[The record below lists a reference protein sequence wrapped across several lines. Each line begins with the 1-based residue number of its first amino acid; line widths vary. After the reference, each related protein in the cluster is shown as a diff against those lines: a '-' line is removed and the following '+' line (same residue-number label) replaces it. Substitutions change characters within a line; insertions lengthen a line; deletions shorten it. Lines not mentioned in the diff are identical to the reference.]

1 MARELD
7 EVRIIHVVLRTLTSI
22 LVWGLAIALP
32 ISLTVAEGHSE
43 DSGPESFPSAEQTD
57 SHDSTQVKRL
67 RSSELGG
74 PRRIRTCALLAHQLD
89 PDRGALTGTVV
100 DPFTGETLWSRSGD
114 KLVAPASVQ
123 KLVTAT
129 AAWNALG
136 AEFRFVTRV
145 QATPDG
151 NMWIVGGGDPTLTRS
166 PGNNY
171 YASNASV
178 SLLVDKALG
187 GMSQAGYAPP
197 RVIHIDTSRYM
208 AFPQWDESWRVRA
221 WALGYVAPVSS
232 LLVDGD
238 RDNPALRLAARSTSP
253 AKRAQAWFAEEL
265 RFQGATSVSLGGD
278 SRAEGQEVA
287 RVESAPLP
295 ELLRI
300 MLEDSDNSLAEAL
313 AREVALASG
322 TTDLNEALVHALG
335 VSEVEQE
342 VLFLRDGSGLSPLN
356 QLPASLV
363 VRVLG
368 EWVTTPELAPL
379 LDSLAIAGE
388 TGSLQ
393 RRFGG
398 DSSAR
403 GIVRAKTG
411 SIAGVRSLAG
421 VFNDREGNPIVF
433 ALNVSG
439 PRVSDRDRDSLDAL
453 TEAIYDCGEN
463 LAHWEKADVSTTE

>member
-1 MARELD
+1 MAGDSFESRV
-7 EVRIIHVVLRTLTSI
+7 VRATLPAVATT
-22 LVWGLAIALP
+22 LVWVLAGALSLSAWPAQPAEAEESTVSIAVDRVSPLN
-32 ISLTVAEGHSE
+32 SEVTERQQTVV
-43 DSGPESFPSAEQTD
+43 SAPAQ
-57 SHDSTQVKRL
+57 
-67 RSSELGG
+67 
-74 PRRIRTCALLAHQLD
+74 RIRTCALPKDLVDLEN
-89 PDRGALTGTVV
+89 GELTAAVT
-100 DPFTGETLWSRSGD
+100 DSTGDLLWSRLAD
-114 KLVAPASVQ
+114 KPVAPASVQ
-123 KLVTAT
+123 KVLTAT
-129 AAWNALG
+129 AAWRVLG
-136 AEFRFVTRV
+136 QDFRFVTTVRSDS
-145 QATPDG
+145 DG
-151 NMWIVGGGDPTLTRS
+151 NLWLVGGGDPTLTRS

-171 YASNASV
+171 YDSESSLANLAEQTAIGV
-178 SLLVDKALG
+178 SEKGLP
-187 GMSQAGYAPP
+187 APHTLH
-197 RVIHIDTSRYM
+197 VDTSRYES
-208 AFPQWDESWRVRA
+208 FREWDESWRPGS
-221 WALGYVAPVSS
+221 WALGYVAPVTS
-232 LLVDGD
+232 LMVDGD
-238 RDNPALRLAARSTSP
+238 RDSPVLRLGARSTNPTSRAQVWFSEALAPRGMIFSAFAPASP
-253 AKRAQAWFAEEL
+253 A
-265 RFQGATSVSLGGD
+265 QGV
-278 SRAEGQEVA
+278 EVA

-322 TTDLNEALVHALG
+322 TTDIHEALANALG
-335 VSEVEQE
+335 VSEEDQQG
-342 VLFLRDGSGLSPLN
+342 LFLRDGSGLSPLN

-379 LDSLAIAGE
+379 LNGLAIAGE

-421 VFNDREGNPIVF
+421 VFDDRDGNSIVF

-453 TEAIYDCGEN
+453 TEALYDCGEN
-463 LAHWEKADVSTTE
+463 LAHWEGQDVSTTE